1 MNTTFHIVWILLG
14 KMKSSNYS
22 SLYVAPD
29 MLEQINMIIEN
40 KVYSIPYGTRD
51 QSSMMESKLPSLR
64 LGLR

>member
-1 MNTTFHIVWILLG
+1 
-14 KMKSSNYS
+14 MKSSNYS